1 MTHPLFDQLA
11 NGDMLTSSDNE
22 SSQNSIEKLNLL
34 EEDEDD
40 ESEWQEPA
48 RTVFDR
54 DATPPFKQGIE
65 EESKG
70 GDFRNTRN
78 FMI

>member
-1 MTHPLFDQLA
+1 M
-11 NGDMLTSSDNE
+11 
-22 SSQNSIEKLNLL
+22 L

-65 EESKG
+65 EESKIS
-70 GDFRNTRN
+70 GDFRNARN
-78 FMI
+78 FMIQDDEDVGRDDSVEDSDCSSGESDEEN